1 MDGIGS
7 IRAIRDLKMNWK
19 EQEDDRLL
27 QALLQDDCKAFDEL
41 YMRYAPHVEAFAF
54 CLLKN
59 RTEAEDLAHDIFLKI
74 WENHQSLGHV
84 RSLRNYLFTMTKNAV
99 FDLFEHKNVRL
110 RYERFHPSVGE
121 LVSEDLSSRI
131 ASEDLLLIIEMAVEQ
146 MPEQR
151 RRVFRMSRYEKRS
164 YQEIA
169 SELGI
174 STKTVEYHIRTALAE
189 LKKIIG
195 ILAFFC

>member
-1 MDGIGS
+1 
-7 IRAIRDLKMNWK
+7 MNWK
-19 EQEDDRLL
+19 ELSDEQLL
-27 QALLQDDCKAFDEL
+27 QELARGECKAFDEL

-59 RTEAEDLAHDIFLKI
+59 RSESEDLTHDIFLKI
-74 WENHQSLGHV
+74 WENRDSIQHV
-84 RSLRNYLFTMTKNAV
+84 RSLRNYLFRMTRNAI
-99 FDLFEHKNVRL
+99 FDLFERKNVRL
-110 RYERFHPSVGE
+110 RYERRHLSVEE
-121 LVSEDLSSRI
+121 LVSEDLGSRI

-169 SELGI
+169 QELGI

-195 ILAFFC
+195 IIAFFC

>member
-1 MDGIGS
+1 
-7 IRAIRDLKMNWK
+7 MNWK
-19 EQEDDRLL
+19 ELSDEQLL
-27 QALLQDDCKAFDEL
+27 QELARGQCKAFDEL

-59 RTEAEDLAHDIFLKI
+59 RSEAEDVAHDIFLKI
-74 WENHQSLGHV
+74 WENRDSIQHV
-84 RSLRNYLFTMTKNAV
+84 RSLRSYLFTMTRNAV
-99 FDLFEHKNVRL
+99 FDRFERRHVRL
-110 RYERFHPSVGE
+110 RYERSYPSVGE
-121 LVSEDLSSRI
+121 LVSEDLGSRI

-169 SELGI
+169 QELGI

-189 LKKIIG
+189 LKKILG
-195 ILAFFC
+195 IIAFFC